1 MQRSCRGE
9 GSSVLGAPEGLAIVR
24 PGEIPEVHSQ
34 TFKARVVTGT
44 CANPLVFFADWLT
57 RRTGES
63 RKLGQ
68 SQPSY
73 SIRSGFLI
81 HNTKKQK

>member
-1 MQRSCRGE
+1 MHRSCRGD
-9 GSSVLGAPEGLAIVR
+9 GSSVLGGPEGLAIVR
-24 PGEIPEVHSQ
+24 PGESPEVHSH
-34 TFKARVVTGT
+34 TFKARVTGT

-81 HNTKKQK
+81 QNTKKQK